1 MVKNVRDK
9 YKTFS
14 YELLVE
20 VATNQ
25 YYLLDKL
32 TKEVERLKELLEILE
47 NR

>member
-14 YELLVE
+14 HELLVE

-25 YYLLDKL
+25 YYFLEKL
-32 TKEVERLKELLEILE
+32 TKEVERLKELLEILQ